1 MEKNK
6 NDLPKRYLENRD
18 ILEGKCILSYYKN
31 TALLDEF
38 PLNSKEDLI
47 LDESRILYDLVE
59 KMYNKGIVDVDII
72 SMESFLESLPETKE
86 QINSYG
92 GVRQILAQAK
102 AINITNFESYYDEL
116 CKNNYLIDFFLVQK
130 DLNSRFEVMKN
141 EMDSQQV
148 ADLTEFLIGNI
159 NNTTIG
165 KKATHNDFYLSDS
178 LINEIVN
185 GEFIKTI
192 SFGEYARILDSI
204 FNGLPESCVT
214 LFSGLS
220 GSSKSTFTVSNVIYP
235 IIRAGHKVLLIS
247 NELSF
252 KQYMLM
258 FLTIILTRE
267 LGYYKITRDK
277 LNKAKLT
284 DEDIK
289 KIKEAQEII
298 NNKYDKPIHFIDM
311 NTSSAQEVIRAIRK
325 YSKLGYYLTVYDTAK
340 PDSSISDGTGQAW
353 QRSLEMI
360 KELTYVT
367 QETKT
372 HLWLPYQIA
381 NSADYKRRL
390 SRMDLAEAKNIIT
403 MITNHGI
410 LRKLKPEEKDPSSKY
425 YCNPYRLTYN
435 EQIGKWIKEKIQL
448 EDDKKYVVV
457 FIDKTRFNE
466 DGQYLLYE
474 FNGAWSIYREVGMC
488 LPVADTQKGN

>member
-1 MEKNK
+1 MKKNK
-6 NDLPKRYLENRD
+6 NLPEKYLKGRD
-18 ILEGKCILSYYKN
+18 ILEGRCILSYYKVPS
-31 TALLDEF
+31 LLDEF
-38 PLNSKEDLI
+38 PLNIEEDLI
-47 LDESRILYDLVE
+47 LDESKMLYSLVE
-59 KMYNKGIVDVDII
+59 KMYNKGITDIDI
-72 SMESFLESLPETKE
+72 LSMETFIEDLPTVKAE
-86 QINSYG
+86 INAYG
-92 GVRQILAQAK
+92 GIREIINQAR
-102 AINITNFESYYDEL
+102 AVNTVNFESFYDDL
-116 CKNNYLIDFFLVQK
+116 MKNNYLVDLYQVQK
-130 DLNSRFEVMKN
+130 MLVEKYDEMKN
-141 EMDSQQV
+141 DMDSQEV
-148 ADLTEFLIGNI
+148 ADYTEFLIGNI

-165 KKATHNDFYLSDS
+165 KKATHNDFYLSDG
-178 LINEIVN
+178 LINEIIN

-235 IIRAGHKVLLIS
+235 IIKAGHKVLLIS

-410 LRKLKPEEKDPSSKY
+410 LRKLKPEEKDPTSKY

>member
-1 MEKNK
+1 MKKNK
-6 NDLPKRYLENRD
+6 NLPEKYLKGRD
-18 ILEGKCILSYYKN
+18 ILEGRCILSYYKVPS
-31 TALLDEF
+31 LLDEF
-38 PLNSKEDLI
+38 PLNIEEDLI
-47 LDESRILYDLVE
+47 LDESKMLYSLVE
-59 KMYNKGIVDVDII
+59 KMYNKGITDIDI
-72 SMESFLESLPETKE
+72 LSMETFIEDLPTVKAE
-86 QINSYG
+86 INAYG
-92 GVRQILAQAK
+92 GIREIINQAR
-102 AINITNFESYYDEL
+102 AVNTVNFESFYDDL
-116 CKNNYLIDFFLVQK
+116 MKNNYLVDLYQVQK
-130 DLNSRFEVMKN
+130 MLVEKYDEMKN
-141 EMDSQQV
+141 DMDSQEV
-148 ADLTEFLIGNI
+148 ADYTEFLIGNI

-165 KKATHNDFYLSDS
+165 KKATHNDFYLSDG
-178 LINEIVN
+178 LINEIIN

-235 IIRAGHKVLLIS
+235 IIKAGHKVLLIS

-284 DEDIK
+284 EEDIK

-410 LRKLKPEEKDPSSKY
+410 LRKLKPEEKDPTSKY

>member
-1 MEKNK
+1 MRKEKNG
-6 NDLPKRYLENRD
+6 LPQKYLANRD
-18 ILEGKCILSYYKN
+18 TLEGRVVLSYIKN
-31 TALLDEF
+31 TSLLDEY
-38 PLNSKEDLI
+38 PLNVEEDLV
-47 LDESRILYDLVE
+47 LDESKMLYGLVE
-59 KMYNKGIVDVDII
+59 KMYNKGITEVDIL
-72 SMESFLESLPETKE
+72 SMETFIEELPTVKAEIE
-86 QINSYG
+86 SYG
-92 GVRQILAQAK
+92 GVREIINQAK
-102 AINITNFESYYDEL
+102 AVNTVNFESFHDEL
-116 CKNNYLIDFFLVQK
+116 MKNNYLIDLYQVQK
-130 DLNSRFEVMKN
+130 QLVEKYDEMKT

-148 ADLTEFLIGNI
+148 ADYVEYLVGNI

-178 LINEIVN
+178 LIEEIVS

-192 SFGEYARILDSI
+192 SFGEYAKVLDSI

-220 GSSKSTFTVSNVIYP
+220 GASKSTFTVSNVIYP
-235 IIRAGHKVLLIS
+235 IIRNGHKVLLIS
-247 NELSF
+247 NELNF
-252 KQYMLM
+252 RQYMMM

-267 LGYYKITRDK
+267 LNYFKITRDK

-284 DEDIK
+284 DEDIMMIK
-289 KIKEAQEII
+289 KAQKII
-298 NNKYDKPIHFIDM
+298 NEKYDKPIHFIDM
-311 NTSSAQEVIRAIRK
+311 NASSTQEVIRAIRK
-325 YSKLGYYLTVYDTAK
+325 YSKIGYYLTVYDTAK
-340 PDSSISDGTGQAW
+340 PDSSISDASGQAW

-381 NSADYKRRL
+381 NSSDYKRRL

-410 LRKLKPEEKDPSSKY
+410 LRKIKPEEKDPESKY
-425 YCNPYRLTYN
+425 YCKPYRLTYN
-435 EQIGKWIKEKIQL
+435 EELGKWIKEKITL
-448 EDDKKYVVV
+448 DPDKKYVCV
-457 FIDKTRFNE
+457 FIDKTRFSE
-466 DGQYLLYE
+466 DGQYLIYE

-488 LPVADTQKGN
+488 LPAQDSQKS